1 MHPENSKTKPA
12 AQLPAL
18 TPIDFGSCEPC
29 LCHLFRIR
37 EEGSLGHGLEL
48 AQALS
53 EGMYQLSSRVA
64 DSINT
69 FEDVNRSEIRA
80 LAFLAETVA
89 ALTCG
94 ARLAIVKAGG
104 AQ

>member
-1 MHPENSKTKPA
+1 MHPENSKTKPI
-12 AQLPAL
+12 AQLSTL
-18 TPIDFGSCEPC
+18 IPIDFGSCEPG
-29 LCHLFRIR
+29 LGHLFRIR
-37 EEGSLGHGLEL
+37 EEVSLSHGLEL

-53 EGMYQLSSRVA
+53 EGMHQFASRAA

-69 FEDVNRSEIRA
+69 FEDVSRSEIRA

-94 ARLAIVKAGG
+94 ARLATVKAGG